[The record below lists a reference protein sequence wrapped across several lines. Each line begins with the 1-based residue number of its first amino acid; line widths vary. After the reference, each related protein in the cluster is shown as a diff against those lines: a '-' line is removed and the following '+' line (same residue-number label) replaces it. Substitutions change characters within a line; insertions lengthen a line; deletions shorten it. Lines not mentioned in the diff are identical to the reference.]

1 MFQDLL
7 IRLRG
12 DSSQLKTA
20 VRESKREISG
30 FQKQLGGVS
39 STLKTVFAGAL
50 SVAAVQS
57 VRLAKDFSKS
67 MTQIKAL
74 VGVASDE
81 VDAMGEA
88 ARKMAI
94 KTGKSS
100 NEAAEALF
108 FITSAGLRGS
118 EAMDVLEA
126 SLKAAS
132 VGLGETKSV
141 ADLATS
147 ALNAYGSGNLSA
159 IEATDVLTASV
170 REGKLEASELAAS
183 MGRVLPVASNMGV
196 QFHEVGAAFAAMSRT
211 GTNAAEA
218 STSLNAI
225 LSGLLKPTQDAEM
238 ALGEMGLSSKGLK
251 QQIKDE
257 GLLSVLKTL
266 KVEFDKNSDASARVF
281 PNLRALRGVLDLVGA
296 GAETNAQIFESLSNS
311 IGATDE
317 AFAKSKDA
325 SKEFDIQIAMLQDNL
340 LTIGQQLLPIVNSGL
355 KLLNTLLGNNAT
367 DDFAGQLQN
376 AQTELE
382 ILQKR
387 EEAARQALKKHIE
400 VRGEGSKDLE
410 HYQSMLADA
419 SVAVNYQEAVIREL
433 TEQVDSLNESNQES
447 IDKNKEVGE
456 TVEETN
462 TIYQTY
468 LDTIR
473 KLGNQEQIL
482 GDEFDLTNES
492 IKETQKSLIELLN
505 ASQENTQAFK
515 NLQAE
520 LLALQSIEAVDLAE
534 KMGLESDEELDALE
548 IDFSDLEKELED
560 VKGFNTML
568 NEILDQSNAD
578 LSAKTQELFESQRA
592 EREQQLQ
599 QFGETVMSLA
609 GIAQTHLIALGD
621 SFVESLG
628 LADEGIQGFVKSMLK
643 MLMNLA
649 IQSLVNAVAQKAL
662 SKVQI
667 ATNFGSAQAGAVTA
681 ATQTASSMGPAGFFA
696 LPGMIASAMAMVAG
710 AFGGISAFAKGGIV
724 NSPMMGLV
732 GEAGSE
738 AIIPLDR
745 LPSLMQQAQGSTT
758 GEFTLRGQD
767 LILALER
774 AGDFKKRISA

>member
-12 DSSQLKTA
+12 DSSQLTGA
-20 VRESKREISG
+20 VKKSKKEING
-30 FQKQLGGVS
+30 FQKQLSGVS
-39 STLKTVFAGAL
+39 STLKTVFVGAV

-57 VRLAKDFSKS
+57 LRLAKDFTKS

-81 VDAMGEA
+81 VDAMA
-88 ARKMAI
+88 VSARNMAI
-94 KTGKSS
+94 QTGKSS

-108 FITSAGLRGS
+108 FITSAGLRGAD
-118 EAMDVLEA
+118 AMKVLEA
-126 SLKAAS
+126 SLKASA
-132 VGLGETKSV
+132 VGLGQTKSV

-147 ALNAYGSGNLSA
+147 ALNAYGTENLSA
-159 IEATDVLTASV
+159 IEATDILTASV

-196 QFHEVGAAFAAMSRT
+196 EFHEVGAAFAAMSRT

-266 KVEFDKNSDASARVF
+266 KTEFDKNSDASARVF

-296 GAETNAQIFESLSNS
+296 GAETNAQIFDSLSKS
-311 IGATDE
+311 LGATDE
-317 AFAKSKDA
+317 AFEKTKDA
-325 SKEFDIQIAMLQDNL
+325 SFEFDVQVAMLQDNL
-340 LTIGQQLLPIVNSGL
+340 LSIGQQLLPLVNTGL
-355 KLLNTLLGNNAT
+355 QLLNKLLGNNEAENY
-367 DDFAGQLQN
+367 AEQLQE

-387 EEAARQALKKHIE
+387 EENARKALEKHIE
-400 VRGEGSKDLE
+400 TRGTASKDLKT
-410 HYQSMLADA
+410 YQNNL
-419 SVAVNYQEAVIREL
+419 VNAQLKLYEQEEIVNSL
-433 TEQVDSLNESNQES
+433 TDNIEKLNETNK
-447 IDKNKEVGE
+447 DTVDVNKEVSDS
-456 TVEETN
+456 VEQTN

-473 KLGNQEQIL
+473 KLVNQEQIL
-482 GDEFDLTNES
+482 GDEFDLTEES

-505 ASQENTQAFK
+505 ANQQNTQAFK
-515 NLQAE
+515 DLQKE
-520 LLALQSIEAVDLAE
+520 LKNLQSIQAVDLAE
-534 KMGLESDEELDALE
+534 KLGLEADKELDSFEL
-548 IDFSDLEKELED
+548 DFSDLEKELEN
-560 VKGFNTML
+560 VKTFKQML
-568 NEILDQSNAD
+568 NDILDQSNQD
-578 LSAKTQELFESQRA
+578 LSNKTNELFESQRVA
-592 EREQQLQ
+592 RQEQFKKFSEQA
-599 QFGETVMSLA
+599 VA
-609 GIAQTHLIALGD
+609 IANVVQTNLIAISD
-621 SFVESLG
+621 KIVESFG
-628 LADEGIQGFVKSMLK
+628 LADEGVQGFIKSMIK
-643 MLMNLA
+643 MLMQLA
-649 IQSLVNAVAQKAL
+649 IQQAINSIITKAI
-662 SKVQI
+662 SKAQI
-667 ATNFGSAQAGAVTA
+667 AANFGTAQAGAITS
-681 ATQTASSMGPAGFFA
+681 ATQTAATIPGGFFA
-696 LPGMIASAMAMVAG
+696 LPLMISSAMAMVAS
-710 AFGGISAFAKGGIV
+710 AFGGVTAFAKGGIV

-745 LPSLMQQAQGSTT
+745 LPGIINRTQGTQT

-774 AGDFKKRISA
+774 AGDFRARITG